1 MFSGIG
7 NVKLIIYTILAEK
20 IQIKA
25 SVADC
30 DETPGVLSS
39 LTEDSDFELNEAKT
53 SNIPEESLPYCGKL
67 AEINLIDVIDD
78 LDRDEESPSKS
89 IRSDLVDRL
98 INDLSKQVC
107 I

>member
-1 MFSGIG
+1 MLSGIG
-7 NVKLIIYTILAEK
+7 NVRLIIYTILAEK

-30 DETPGVLSS
+30 DETPGLLSS

-53 SNIPEESLPYCGKL
+53 SSLPEESLPNCGQL

-89 IRSDLVDRL
+89 IRSDLVERL
-98 INDLSKQVC
+98 INDLSKQVH